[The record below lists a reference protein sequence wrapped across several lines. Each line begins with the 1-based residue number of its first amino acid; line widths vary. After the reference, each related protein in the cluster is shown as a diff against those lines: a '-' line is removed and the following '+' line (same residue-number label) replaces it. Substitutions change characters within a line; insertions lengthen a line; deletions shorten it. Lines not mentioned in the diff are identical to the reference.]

1 MNLRAFFYRQ
11 RVTEAELDQVFTWAQ
26 DADRAI
32 VLDKD
37 EAGVADGLTL
47 AETGPAS
54 MALAYASGVAYAKAG
69 ERCNVAVA
77 GTVDCSQDE
86 YGVPT
91 TVTDPANTK
100 WIAIF
105 VRPTRVLSE
114 PRTDGNGNEV
124 YTVQSEAAEVF
135 VRQGSEG
142 IGPAQV
148 GLSASAIL
156 LGEVELAFGQT
167 AITTGDI
174 EVDRR
179 EDWYRAVTL
188 SFGEKVHGTALD
200 AVGELWAEMD
210 ILGAAGGTFTFVSK
224 WFSAVDVAG
233 SAPPIT
239 TVAEAIN
246 AMVYDLAQATGSGL
260 VGTANVAGTYL
271 NWTTASVAG
280 ALSSIATAVNQHIGG
295 SAPQH
300 AATSITYTPYS
311 WIAGATAAAAINE
324 IIDDLALTTGTPG
337 AARIGNVAAVTT
349 VWDWFSRSAAT
360 LQTQLASI
368 FTALNSCL
376 PVNQTNVNP
385 QVAVDGS
392 DSVFQGMLRGLV
404 APAPSVSWKNLV
416 EQNYGDIGS
425 SLGVQSS
432 IPWAAPN
439 YRDVSTRTWVDVCPG
454 WFWYARKPCF
464 FAVSSEK
471 AYVYK
476 LDHIATGSSGIG
488 DVDIYVDWSGT
499 YPTAMPMAVASN
511 GKYLY
516 VLTADSVTHRA
527 RMFQYDCHTNPLAT
541 PTLTRTEYFDA
552 IELWDGANHRRT
564 AMVVGTAT
572 LAFTAKNTTG
582 ALTADENLVIVSQ
595 ADISS
600 WNHGLGNITALSAYG
615 DPTGALCHVGDN
627 TYVYIVYGT
636 GAFHS
641 FGCAA
646 QATVVGGLVT
656 GVVAPSMPS
665 LVNDLG
671 FCYAASAV
679 FDGASVW
686 IVDADGI
693 VYAYLHI
700 GCGALELL
708 KWPKVMNADTN
719 NLWETGAGEVCPQLA
734 FDGAR
739 VWIFAK
745 AKSMNRIVA
754 YAFDPASIADPDSFP
769 TGLPVTMD
777 PIFLNPPPLGA
788 WVSTGPTTTN
798 GPGKVAVI
806 ADVAMVIGWEPTLD
820 GKLHRLVNLSR
831 RGGRFTA

>member
-300 AATSITYTPYS
+300 AATSITYTPYL

-324 IIDDLALTTGTPG
+324 IIEDLALQTDTPG

-349 VWDWFSRSAAT
+349 VWDWFSQAADT
-360 LQTQLASI
+360 IQAQLAGI
-368 FTALNSCL
+368 FAALNNAL
-376 PVNQTNVNP
+376 PVNVTNVNP
-385 QVAVDGS
+385 KVTVDGADVMS
-392 DSVFQGMLRGLV
+392 YGAIRGLV
-404 APAPSVSWKNLV
+404 APAPSMSWKSLV
-416 EQNYGDIGS
+416 QQDYGDLGS
-425 SLGVQSS
+425 NEGVQSS
-432 IPWAAPN
+432 IPWVAPN
-439 YRDVSTRTWVDVCPG
+439 YRDVATRTWVDVCPG
-454 WFWYARKPCF
+454 WYWSGRKPCF
-464 FAVSSEK
+464 YAVSIEK
-471 AYVYK
+471 ACVYK
-476 LDHIATGSSGIG
+476 LDHVATLSNGIG
-488 DVDIYVDWSGT
+488 NVNILVDWSGT
-499 YPTAMPMAVASN
+499 YPTAMPVAVASN

-516 VLTADSVTHRA
+516 VLTADSVTHHA
-527 RMFQYDCHTNPLAT
+527 RMFQYDCYTNPLAT
-541 PTLTRTEYFDA
+541 PTLYKTTEFSGIHVYH
-552 IELWDGANHRRT
+552 GASTFHLT
-564 AMVVGTAT
+564 ALCVGTNT
-572 LAFTAKNTTG
+572 LAFTAIKSTG
-582 ALTADENLVIVSQ
+582 TLSADEFLVVVAQNDITSWSKGQ
-595 ADISS
+595 GNIPTISS
-600 WNHGLGNITALSAYG
+600 YSDALGAIA
-615 DPTGALCHVGDN
+615 HVGDD
-627 TYVYIVYGT
+627 TYLYSVYHIG
-636 GAFHS
+636 FSKS
-641 FGCAA
+641 FGVAA

-656 GVVAPSMPS
+656 GVVAPASP
-665 LVNDLG
+665 VNVYDFG
-671 FCYAASAV
+671 SVYIKSAT
-679 FDGASVW
+679 FDGATVW
-686 IVDADGI
+686 WADEDGVI
-693 VYAYLHI
+693 YAYFHK
-700 GCGALELL
+700 GSGAAESERWLTPFEL
-708 KWPKVMNADTN
+708 NTN
-719 NLWETGAGEVCPQLA
+719 NLVDTTSGAPIRLA

-739 VWIFAK
+739 VWIFAREK
-745 AKSMNRIVA
+745 NKNRIVA
-754 YAFDPASIADPDSFP
+754 MSFDPTCMILPASITVPAMFDLTYLNAPPTATWDS
-769 TGLPVTMD
+769 D
-777 PIFLNPPPLGA
+777 
-788 WVSTGPTTTN
+788 GPTAGE
-798 GPGKVAVI
+798 GPGRVAII
-806 ADVAMVIGWEPTLD
+806 ADVAMVIGRFLTPD
-820 GKLHRLVNLSR
+820 GMLHRLCNLSR
-831 RGGRFTA
+831 RGGRTAP